1 MIIAAFGL
9 LNTFTIF
16 AIYQYLPSLTLQ
28 THDMWSS
35 NDTRFFNIIRWP
47 WLYLRILWALR
58 KFRLIIAI
66 QATFY
71 LVFSLKMLKDG
82 TSSDYSLALNGEF
95 ILAQMFSFVSTLAFL
110 HFVLWVSNLSVQKYE
125 YKVNNIQISVSLL
138 KLEPIEANNHV

>member
-1 MIIAAFGL
+1 
-9 LNTFTIF
+9 
-16 AIYQYLPSLTLQ
+16 
-28 THDMWSS
+28 MWSS